1 MQFALRTQAYVGGL
15 AQKLKIPPIE
25 ANIFIQTVFI
35 SSSSLQLD
43 LHCKSFIFIFEVLL
57 NSRH

>member
-25 ANIFIQTVFI
+25 ANIFIQTVFFFFFLFAVR
-35 SSSSLQLD
+35 SAL
-43 LHCKSFIFIFEVLL
+43 
-57 NSRH
+57 